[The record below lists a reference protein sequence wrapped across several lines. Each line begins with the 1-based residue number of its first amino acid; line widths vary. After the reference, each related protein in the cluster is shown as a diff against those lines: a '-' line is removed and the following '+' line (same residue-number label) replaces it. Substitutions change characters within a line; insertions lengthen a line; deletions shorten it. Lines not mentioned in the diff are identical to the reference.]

1 MAEKSLIVDI
11 SSAFGAVGKLLNLG
25 RLSGYHVCYVV
36 TSSTTELRTN
46 EKGAWLYIGPYTFP
60 VQLKRLPPH

>member
-11 SSAFGAVGKLLNLG
+11 SSAFDAVGELLNLE
-25 RLSGYHVCYVV
+25 RLSGHHVCYVV
-36 TSSTTELRTN
+36 TSSTTELRIN
-46 EKGAWLYIGPYTFP
+46 EKGAWLCIGPHTFP

>member
-11 SSAFGAVGKLLNLG
+11 SSAFGAFCKLLNAG
-25 RLSGYHVCYVV
+25 HLSGHHVRYAVA
-36 TSSTTELRTN
+36 SSSTELRIN